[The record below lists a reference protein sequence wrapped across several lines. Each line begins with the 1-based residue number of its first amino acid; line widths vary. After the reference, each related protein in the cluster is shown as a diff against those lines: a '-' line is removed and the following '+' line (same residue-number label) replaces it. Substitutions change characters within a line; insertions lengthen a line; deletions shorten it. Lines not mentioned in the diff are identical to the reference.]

1 MFTTNKF
8 TDYVNQAL
16 NYPAISFDD
25 IRLFLD
31 QAISEINTELHT
43 SIANITKMEED
54 AKHEVENLP
63 NLVIL
68 ESSDL
73 GVPIVSSSEEPTSDF
88 PKFYYNTT
96 TKLYY
101 IYNTETSAYSVGYSY
116 LVGVYLNNGNPTY
129 YKTGNILASDVKY
142 WYLDKYTCPTDVDL
156 ENYFTTDWITL
167 FLVPYVC
174 YKYSIRDGD
183 TGRLFNEEFAQG
195 FSQLRKSYNV
205 PFQVIL
211 STVAHL
217 FAYRDDVTH
226 HLPKLNRWVPTRA
239 ITANMKNPSVVNII
253 SNSFYD
259 RGGFGIW

>member
-8 TDYVNQAL
+8 TEYVNQAL

-43 SIANITKMEED
+43 SIIHIDEMENK
-54 AKHEVENLP
+54 AKQEVEKLP

-68 ESSDL
+68 QASDL
-73 GVPIVSSSEEPTSDF
+73 GVPITSSSTEPVSDF
-88 PKFYYNTT
+88 PKVYYNTT
-96 TKLYY
+96 SKLYY
-101 IYNTETSAYSVGYSY
+101 IYNTEAASYTVGHPY
-116 LVGVYLNNGNPTY
+116 LIGVYLNNGTPTY
-129 YKTGNILASDVKY
+129 YKTGNVLASDVKY
-142 WYLDKYTCPTDVDL
+142 WYLDKFTSPVDVDL
-156 ENYFTTDWITL
+156 EDYFTTDWITL

-183 TGRLFNEEFAQG
+183 TGRLFNEEFSQG

-226 HLPKLNRWVPTRA
+226 HLPRLNIWTRTRA
-239 ITANMKNPSVVNII
+239 ITANMKNPSVVNIR
-253 SNSFYD
+253 SNTFYD
-259 RGGFGIW
+259 RGGFGV